1 MGISFPMLM
10 VKTGTRVDC
19 RVAHAHK
26 RRGRASRERV
36 ASIHNYMYSTAYV
49 QRRGITINTKVQ
61 YLIMNL
67 CTALIRGFNPLL
79 TQLPLPHLP
88 IQRCSLVPCAG
99 RALAN
104 PTSPVDLPKETGKE
118 QPGKPPRSCIESGH
132 NIPAR
137 LDIDAH

>member
-1 MGISFPMLM
+1 MSR
-10 VKTGTRVDC
+10 TRTKDE
-19 RVAHAHK
+19 
-26 RRGRASRERV
+26 ASRERV
-36 ASIHNYMYSTAYV
+36 ASIYNINYMYSTAYV
-49 QRRGITINTKVQ
+49 QRHGITINTRVQ

-67 CTALIRGFNPLL
+67 CTALIRGFNPL

-118 QPGKPPRSCIESGH
+118 QPGKPPRSCTESGH